1 MFFYIDWT
9 YVIFVIPA
17 LILSIIASAMVSFT
31 FNKYSKINSICG
43 LTASQV
49 ARQILDKNGLYY
61 VKIEHVRG
69 NLTDHYDPKRN
80 VIRLSDS
87 TYYST
92 SSAAIGVATHEVG
105 HVLQY
110 HKKYLPIKIR
120 QAIIPATRI
129 GSQLA
134 FPLIILGI
142 FLSTLGEHFCYI
154 AYAGIALFGLSVIF
168 QLITLP
174 VEFNASKRAIK
185 QLSGNNILT
194 KDELRHSKKVLTAA
208 AMTYVAALTV
218 SIMQLLR
225 LLLIVSRRSRRN

>member
-17 LILSIIASAMVSFT
+17 IILSIFASAMVSAT
-31 FNKYSKINSICG
+31 FNKYSKINSTCG
-43 LTASQV
+43 LTAAQV
-49 ARQILDKNGLYY
+49 ARQILDKNGLTD

-69 NLTDHYDPKRN
+69 NLTDHYDPRRN
-80 VIRLSDS
+80 VIRLSES

-110 HKKYLPIKIR
+110 YKKYLPIKIR

-134 FPLIILGI
+134 IPLIILGV

-154 AYAGIALFGLSVIF
+154 AYAGIALFGLSVLF

-185 QLSGNNILT
+185 QLSSNNILT
-194 KDELRHSKKVLTAA
+194 KEELGHSKKVLTAA

-218 SIMQLLR
+218 SVMQLLR
-225 LLLIVSRRSRRN
+225 LLLIVSRRSKRN